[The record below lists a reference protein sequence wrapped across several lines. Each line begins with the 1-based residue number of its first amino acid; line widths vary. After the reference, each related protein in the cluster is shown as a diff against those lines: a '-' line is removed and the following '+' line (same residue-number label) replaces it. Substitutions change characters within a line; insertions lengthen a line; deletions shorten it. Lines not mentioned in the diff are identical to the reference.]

1 MTDIIVKQF
10 QEEMEKIN
18 QESITKPI
26 ESVLT
31 EEMNL
36 INKQLIEM
44 NTRIGSNANNMEF
57 AKSYDYVEIKP
68 TPYQI
73 NAFNNKRISL
83 KEFNVTNGI
92 LKRLTA
98 YITNTMTASVSIEV
112 PSTKKLNTIS
122 GKLSVL
128 YNSGLTTPI
137 HNDFWLF
144 TPDSTNTFPFTA
156 PSDYTVN
163 SYYVVHFFGDYKFS
177 GQLSI
182 NLVNESNAPIYIW
195 INCVAMSLN
204 TDV

>member
-36 INKQLIEM
+36 MNKQLIEI
-44 NTRIGSNANNMEF
+44 NTRLNKYNNIDFAN
-57 AKSYDYVEIKP
+57 SYEYVEIKP
-68 TPYQI
+68 TPYQV

-83 KEFNVTNGI
+83 KEFNITNGI
-92 LKRLTA
+92 LKRFTA
-98 YITNTMTASVSIEV
+98 YITNTMTAQVSIEI
-112 PSTKKLNTIS
+112 PSMKKLNTIS
-122 GKLSVL
+122 GNLSVL

-163 SYYVVHFFGDYKFS
+163 NYYVVHFFGDYKFS

-182 NLVNESNAPIYIW
+182 NLINSSNIPIYIW
-195 INCVAMSLN
+195 INCVAMSLILEK
-204 TDV
+204 

>member
-36 INKQLIEM
+36 MNKQLIEI
-44 NTRIGSNANNMEF
+44 NTRLNKYNNIDFAN
-57 AKSYDYVEIKP
+57 SYEYVEIKP
-68 TPYQI
+68 TPYQV

-83 KEFNVTNGI
+83 KEFNITNGI
-92 LKRLTA
+92 LKRFTA
-98 YITNTMTASVSIEV
+98 YITNTMTASVSIEI
-112 PSTKKLNTIS
+112 PSMKKQNKNS
-122 GKLSVL
+122 GNLSVL

-163 SYYVVHFFGDYKFS
+163 NYYVVHFFGDYKFS

-182 NLVNESNAPIYIW
+182 NLINSSNIPIYIW
-195 INCVAMSLN
+195 INCVAMSLILEK
-204 TDV
+204 